1 MKVTTH
7 IPGQKIKGLYAI
19 TDPQLLPDDILLTSV
34 EQAILGGTRVIQYR
48 NKQASMAVQVHQ
60 AQQLSTLCKHHQVCF
75 IINDNPELAKRVAA
89 DGVHVGKED
98 GKISDARQQL
108 GDKAIIGVSCYNH
121 LDNALRAIEQG
132 ANYVAFG
139 RFFPSQ
145 TKPEAVQADLQLL
158 EAAAEQLSVPI
169 VAIGGVTRTNAVQL
183 IQRGAHAVAVINDL
197 FHDKQSVYN
206 TAKTFKAL
214 FEI

>member
-7 IPGQKIKGLYAI
+7 IHEQKIKGLYAI
-19 TDPQLLPDDILLTSV
+19 TDPQLLPDELLLTSV
-34 EQAILGGTRVIQYR
+34 EQAILGGTRIIQYR
-48 NKQASMAVQVHQ
+48 NKQASMTVQEHQ
-60 AQQLSTLCKHHQVCF
+60 AQQLSDLCKQHQVCF
-75 IINDNPELAKRVAA
+75 IINDNPQLAKRVNA

-169 VAIGGVTRTNAVQL
+169 VAIGGVTRNNAAQL
-183 IQRGAHAVAVINDL
+183 IKRGAHAVAVINDL